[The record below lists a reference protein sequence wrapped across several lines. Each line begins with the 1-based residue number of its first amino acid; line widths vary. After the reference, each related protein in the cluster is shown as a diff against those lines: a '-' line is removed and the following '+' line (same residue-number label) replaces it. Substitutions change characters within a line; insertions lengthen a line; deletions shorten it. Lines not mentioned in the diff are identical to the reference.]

1 MKNFYSIATNQLVQ
15 RLMSDNGLVMVPC
28 SELVIVSVEPRYDV
42 SINEQNEAVQV
53 NGISTETT
61 RVVCTSSDVEAVIER
76 LKIELEALKQ
86 MEERVER

>member
-1 MKNFYSIATNQLVQ
+1 MKNFYSIATNLVFQ
-15 RLMSDNGLVMVPC
+15 RLMKDDILVMVPC